1 MSKDLESVLKLLQ
14 RSNGL
19 SVDEKNAA
27 ISDLKKVQEEL
38 QAKNLELEAYAQEAK
53 LEIAL
58 EKVRSKTMKM
68 HSSQDVA
75 ETVATLF
82 DEMIKLGVKTIRC
95 GIGIMKEKMKM
106 EIWTS
111 NAEAKEKAELIVG
124 LFDMNMHPMFQKAY
138 SSWQKKSGDFSYDLK
153 GDDLIAYY
161 TAVNNMPDY
170 KTKYNLAT
178 VPKLLFHNSFT
189 FAEGTLF
196 VFSLEKLPDDMC
208 NICRRFAAVFGQT
221 YRRFLDLQEAEE
233 QKEIIE
239 EKHKEI
245 VDSINYAKRIQLSLL
260 PTETFL
266 NRMLNKAKK

>member
-1 MSKDLESVLKLLQ
+1 MSNHLESALKLVQ
-14 RSNGL
+14 RSERL
-19 SVDEKNAA
+19 TAEEKTAA
-27 ISDLKKVQEEL
+27 LHSLKHVEAEL
-38 QAKNLELEAYAQEAK
+38 QAFEHNAK
-53 LEIAL
+53 LEVSL
-58 EKVRSKTMKM
+58 EKVRNKTMTM
-68 HSSQDVA
+68 HTSQDVA
-75 ETVATLF
+75 ETVAVLF
-82 DEMIKLGVKTIRC
+82 EEMIGLGVKTIRC
-95 GIGIMKEKMKM
+95 GIGIMKGNMKM

-124 LFDMNMHPMFQKAY
+124 FFDMNMHPMFQQAY
-138 SSWQKKSGDFSYDLK
+138 VSWQNKENHYSYDLK

-170 KTKYNLAT
+170 KTKYNLDI
-178 VPKLLFHNSFT
+178 VPKRLFHNSFP

-196 VFSLEKLPDDMC
+196 VFSLEQLSSDMC
-208 NICRRFAAVFGQT
+208 NICDRFAKVFGQT

-233 QKEIIE
+233 QKRIVE

-266 NRMLNKAKK
+266 ARAFKKIKL